1 MGRTRK
7 TRVQLTIEP
16 ELGDLLKE
24 LAQETNSSLSGLI
37 AELLMEMAPVLEKN
51 LELMK
56 MASKLKG
63 SGQQRVKAHLEATL
77 KIMEEEVAQGMKA
90 LDHLTQ

>member
-1 MGRTRK
+1 MGMCKLTHRPGGTHEWEGQKR

-51 LELMK
+51 LN
-56 MASKLKG
+56 S
-63 SGQQRVKAHLEATL
+63 
-77 KIMEEEVAQGMKA
+77 
-90 LDHLTQ
+90 

>member
-1 MGRTRK
+1 MGRTKR

-24 LAQETNSSLSGLI
+24 LAQETNSF
-37 AELLMEMAPVLEKN
+37 PVRPHRRTTHGDGPGSRKEP
-51 LELMK
+51 ELMK

>member
-1 MGRTRK
+1 MGRTKR

-16 ELGDLLKE
+16 ELGDLLKA
-24 LAQETNSSLSGLI
+24 LPMKPTSLSGLI

-56 MASKLKG
+56 MASKIKG
-63 SGQQRVKAHLEATL
+63 SGRERITAHMEATL

-90 LDHLTQ
+90 LDHLSQ

>member
-1 MGRTRK
+1 MGRTKR

-16 ELGDLLKE
+16 ALGDLLKA
-24 LAQETNSSLSGLI
+24 LPQETNSSLSGMI
-37 AELLMEMAPVLEKN
+37 AELLMEMAQVLEKN

-77 KIMEEEVAQGMKA
+77 KIMEQEVEQGMKA
-90 LDHLTQ
+90 LDQLTP

>member
-1 MGRTRK
+1 MGRTKR

-37 AELLMEMAPVLEKN
+37 AELLMEMAPVLERTWN
-51 LELMK
+51 
-56 MASKLKG
+56 S
-63 SGQQRVKAHLEATL
+63 
-77 KIMEEEVAQGMKA
+77 
-90 LDHLTQ
+90 

>member
-1 MGRTRK
+1 MGRTKR

-63 SGQQRVKAHLEATL
+63 SGQQRSRLTWKQPSRSWKKRWHKA
-77 KIMEEEVAQGMKA
+77 
-90 LDHLTQ
+90 

>member
-1 MGRTRK
+1 MGRTKR

-37 AELLMEMAPVLEKN
+37 AELLMELAPVLEKN

-56 MASKLKG
+56 MASKIKG
-63 SGQQRVKAHLEATL
+63 SGREKITAHMEATL
-77 KIMEEEVAQGMKA
+77 KIMEEEVAQAMKA
-90 LDHLTQ
+90 MDHRTQ

>member
-1 MGRTRK
+1 MRPK
-7 TRVQLTIEP
+7 TRIQLTVEP
-16 ELGDLLKE
+16 EMGDLLKA

-51 LELMK
+51 LELMR
-56 MASKLKG
+56 MASRLKG
-63 SGQQRVKAHLEATL
+63 VGQQRVKAHMEETM

>member
-1 MGRTRK
+1 
-7 TRVQLTIEP
+7 
-16 ELGDLLKE
+16 
-24 LAQETNSSLSGLI
+24 
-37 AELLMEMAPVLEKN
+37 MEMAPVLEKN
-51 LELMK
+51 LKLMK